1 MATIQ
6 EWSDDLESMKTE
18 KIVRMMRSLDVLA
31 TWSLFSE
38 QYKEMP
44 LLKTILY
51 HELDKR

>member
-1 MATIQ
+1 MAAIVRW
-6 EWSDDLESMKTE
+6 EKSAAGMETE

-31 TWSLFSE
+31 TWELFSD